1 LAAVAV
7 ALVLAGCEID
17 ELDLS
22 ARALEPLSQAM
33 FANLQ
38 RKHMPKESPILIR
51 LFKEE
56 AELEVWKQDD
66 GGRFALLATYPIC
79 RWSGELGRKLQQG
92 RPPGAEGFYSVARTE
107 LADGFSIA
115 GERIGLTT
123 RQFDA
128 AEESPTEENQ
138 ARRRQCELGPL

>member
-1 LAAVAV
+1 MTLAAVAV

-17 ELDLS
+17 EFDLS

-38 RKHMPKESPILIR
+38 RKYMPKESPILIR

-79 RWSGELGRKLQQG
+79 RWSGELGRKFAAG

-107 LADGFSIA
+107 LADGFTIA
-115 GERIGLTT
+115 RERISLTT

-128 AEESPTEENQ
+128 AESPTEENQ
-138 ARRRQCELGPL
+138 ARRK